1 MTSGGWR
8 VVEEFD
14 RGGVLRA
21 VADAVGGTRYESDS
35 GAAAVVVPGE
45 AVGVHGDVVF
55 VERPEDAEGLAGEL
69 VALPSGTPASGLGH
83 ARSGIAVADDRFDL
97 YHARDTLAVGRLGEV
112 GEDESGLERR
122 SEWFER
128 RHGSTD

>member
-1 MTSGGWR
+1 MTPGGWR

-14 RGGVLRA
+14 RGGVLRP
-21 VADAVGGTRYESDS
+21 VADAAGGTRYESDS

-45 AVGVHGDVVF
+45 ALGVHGDVVF

-69 VALPSGTPASGLGH
+69 VALPSGTSASGLRH
-83 ARSGIAVADDRFDL
+83 LRSGIAVAGDRFDL
-97 YHARDTLAVGRLGEV
+97 YHRRDTLAVGRLPDV
-112 GEDESGLERR
+112 GEDESGPERR
-122 SEWFER
+122 AEWFER